1 MDLEMN
7 LDLNL
12 EIFYETMDEISKPD
26 EVIQDEIICC
36 KQVNN
41 FVIHNDGMTTC
52 KACQSIISN
61 VSEMPE
67 WRYYGSN
74 DSKSSDPTRCGM
86 PTNTLLPESSVGS
99 TINFKNNSK
108 TMNQIRRYNN
118 FHGMPYKERSKYKV
132 FNTISE
138 KCLKNNINN
147 KIITEAK
154 SLYSAISKIK
164 ISRGA
169 NRDGIIAA
177 CVYFSCKE
185 CNVPRSTKEI
195 ADIFDINITVMT
207 KGCKSFNEIMNL
219 NKSGRNRIHHKSIN
233 PMDFIERFCDK
244 LDIDFNKIIS
254 ICNLCLKHNII
265 SQNTPQSI
273 AAGCIYYY
281 IKKNNLDISKKILS
295 EICKISEVTINK
307 CYKKIDEND
316 ALFND

>member
-1 MDLEMN
+1 MDFEKYYDSL
-7 LDLNL
+7 
-12 EIFYETMDEISKPD
+12 DEISKPD
-26 EVIQDEIICC
+26 EVKQDGNICC
-36 KQVNN
+36 KQMNN
-41 FVIHNDGMTTC
+41 FIVHNDGLTTC
-52 KACQSIISN
+52 KECQTIISN
-61 VSEMPE
+61 VTNMPE

-86 PTNTLLPESSVGS
+86 PSNILLPESSVGS

-108 TMNQIRRYNN
+108 TMNQIRRYQN
-118 FHGMPYKERSKYKV
+118 FNGMPYKERSKYKV
-132 FNTISE
+132 FNTIIE
-138 KCLKNNINN
+138 KCSKNNINN
-147 KIITEAK
+147 KIISEAK
-154 SLYSAISKIK
+154 SLYSNISEIK

-169 NRDGIIAA
+169 NRDGIIAS
-177 CVYFSCKE
+177 CVYFACKE

-207 KGCKSFNEIMNL
+207 KGCKNFNEIMNL
-219 NKSGRNRIHHKSIN
+219 NKSSRHRVQNKSIN

-244 LDIDFNKIIS
+244 LDIDFNEIIS
-254 ICNLCLKHNII
+254 ICNLCLKNNII

-281 IKKNNLDISKKILS
+281 IKKNSLDISKKTLS